1 MWIILVSRNVSIV
14 TLLWRN
20 SNVPVKSMQVK
31 KYKRQFEMYVNKP
44 TLNELRKNR
53 GRPNRRRRGSRR
65 RRCTQ
70 LLRVASSLL
79 PSLCSAGCSDCV
91 WAPTD

>member
-1 MWIILVSRNVSIV
+1 MSIV

-53 GRPNRRRRGSRR
+53 GRPNRRR
-65 RRCTQ
+65 
-70 LLRVASSLL
+70 
-79 PSLCSAGCSDCV
+79 
-91 WAPTD
+91 

>member
-1 MWIILVSRNVSIV
+1 
-14 TLLWRN
+14 
-20 SNVPVKSMQVK
+20 MQVK

-70 LLRVASSLL
+70 LRRVVDVVAAAVAVLGGLQRLRVD
-79 PSLCSAGCSDCV
+79 SDGL
-91 WAPTD
+91 TDG